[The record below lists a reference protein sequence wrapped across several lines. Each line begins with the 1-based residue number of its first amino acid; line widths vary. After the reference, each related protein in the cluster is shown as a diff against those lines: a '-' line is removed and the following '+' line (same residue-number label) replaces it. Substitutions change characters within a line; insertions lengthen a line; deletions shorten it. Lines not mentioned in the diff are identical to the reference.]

1 MLAVLSLTFL
11 ISFAF
16 VWCELALISQ
26 IEGLTEI
33 RLEFFVNLI
42 TLNNTNQI
50 DSDYQQSNKD

>member
-1 MLAVLSLTFL
+1 MLAVFSLTLL

-16 VWCELALISQ
+16 VSRELALISQ
-26 IEGLTEI
+26 REGLTEI

>member
-1 MLAVLSLTFL
+1 MLAVFSLTFL

-16 VWCELALISQ
+16 AYRKLTLISQ
-26 IEGLTEI
+26 GEGLTEI
-33 RLEFFVNLI
+33 RLVFLMNLI